1 MTLTMFIMDDPTALA
16 DRGEFD
22 VGDADQVEAEVDVL
36 LSMLEP
42 EFWEGE
48 WTSSGLDTQAG
59 RRLVVDALTQF
70 RRNVLRKRPWS
81 QQVGARGRRIDTGRL
96 EDAAGGR
103 PAWPTHCLRQL
114 LVRARDTPGLGGC
127 RRGR

>member
-1 MTLTMFIMDDPTALA
+1 VTLTMFIMDDLTALA

-59 RRLVVDALTQF
+59 RRLVVDALTEF

-81 QQVGARGRRIDTGRL
+81 
-96 EDAAGGR
+96 
-103 PAWPTHCLRQL
+103 
-114 LVRARDTPGLGGC
+114 
-127 RRGR
+127 